1 MECGWLPKLQEYVI
15 SKLCPS
21 QTGFVP
27 GQGVFTNI
35 FRAIRR
41 IKERTNNKQ
50 HIYGLFIDFKSA
62 YNYTRHDLLF
72 ERLEKVLDKDE
83 IAFQKA
89 IYDKILIQAENSTF
103 RPNLGVAQGSVI
115 SPSLFDIYTEPLL
128 KNLVSF

>member
-1 MECGWLPKLQEYVI
+1 MFFGGRLAEIEKCLASTDML
-15 SKLCPS
+15 L

-35 FRAIRR
+35 FRAIKR

-72 ERLEKVLDKDE
+72 ERFEKVLDKNE
-83 IAFQKA
+83 ITFQKA
-89 IYDKILIQAENSTF
+89 IYDKILIQAENATF
-103 RPNLGVAQGSVI
+103 RPIWEWPKEA
-115 SPSLFDIYTEPLL
+115 LFLRLYLIFIQ
-128 KNLVSF
+128 NRF